1 MLSDAE
7 SLDKSVIK
15 LKTMDWPILLS
26 PDIVSLETIVFT
38 LRNQVD
44 DKKGK
49 VYSLCFHFSIT
60 CC

>member
-26 PDIVSLETIVFT
+26 PDIVSLETIVST

-49 VYSLCFHFSIT
+49 VLAKFSFFL
-60 CC
+60 